1 MTALL
6 KHHHFMTFKVFD
18 VYQYLKSLRS
28 QSSIKLVIL
37 SEATSGLEGLNI
49 IFELLK
55 IDSK

>member
-1 MTALL
+1 
-6 KHHHFMTFKVFD
+6 MTFKVFD